1 MQEAVRITVRCEVQK
16 SLLNTAHCTPQHPQ
30 QPVSTGYS
38 CKNATVTGNHHNAL
52 RDRSVGSEN
61 FMHTAGY
68 DGVLQRGGGLWAWFT
83 AQFYVCFP
91 PPLALLL
98 PHQPSQQSRDARSAV
113 HQQRGQP
120 WIICFGRLSR
130 RLQGFSLPSPCVT
143 YRSGRGLKS
152 SNFTPT

>member
-1 MQEAVRITVRCEVQK
+1 MISMSMHMQEAVRITVRCEVQK

-91 PPLALLL
+91 LPSFSYSPISLANNRGMPVPRFTNSAVSHGSYVSAVFLEGSKAFLCPPL
-98 PHQPSQQSRDARSAV
+98 V
-113 HQQRGQP
+113 
-120 WIICFGRLSR
+120 
-130 RLQGFSLPSPCVT
+130 
-143 YRSGRGLKS
+143 
-152 SNFTPT
+152 